1 MQNVVFTDSNNPIY
15 PRKGLDHSQNMLIL
29 TWNMEAAAEKSE
41 ETVPQVLLEEQEEER
56 VDDGVHERDVQGHL
70 TQKIVTSNQKQ
81 YSRSPSS
88 LVCSF

>member
-1 MQNVVFTDSNNPIY
+1 M
-15 PRKGLDHSQNMLIL
+15 IL

-70 TQKIVTSNQKQ
+70 THQIVTSNQKQ
-81 YSRSPSS
+81 
-88 LVCSF
+88 